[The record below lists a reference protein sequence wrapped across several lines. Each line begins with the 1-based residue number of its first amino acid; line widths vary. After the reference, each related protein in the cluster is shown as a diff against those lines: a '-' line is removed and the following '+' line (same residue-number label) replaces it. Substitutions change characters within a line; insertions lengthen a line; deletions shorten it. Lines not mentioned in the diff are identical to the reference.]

1 MALWQTIWQN
11 RSYENDP
18 KNYGS
23 CPIRSTQK
31 SSEIHRSRHH
41 GNGAAGSATGCRRR
55 SIPESPGTPGQGG
68 RIHRSGGTSRG
79 WAVIAVD
86 SSSLIAFFRGDEGN
100 DVDWLEQALALNQV
114 VLPPVVLT
122 EILSDPELDRRVSRL
137 LRELPVLEVLPG
149 FWERAASTRA
159 RILASRRRAPL
170 ADTLISQSCIDH
182 QAPLI
187 TRDRDFR
194 HFAEHSGL
202 ELI

>member
-1 MALWQTIWQN
+1 M
-11 RSYENDP
+11 
-18 KNYGS
+18 
-23 CPIRSTQK
+23 
-31 SSEIHRSRHH
+31 
-41 GNGAAGSATGCRRR
+41 
-55 SIPESPGTPGQGG
+55 
-68 RIHRSGGTSRG
+68 
-79 WAVIAVD
+79 IAVD
-86 SSSLIAFFRGDEGN
+86 SSSLIAYLCGDEGN

-122 EILSDPELDRRVSRL
+122 EILSDPKLDRRVSRL

-194 HFAEHSGL
+194 HFAEYAGL